1 MGKEFT
7 LKQALQSPSTGGVG
21 GGLHLFHNT
30 SQQCSKITTELYS
43 TSFSSAIK
51 LLHKD
56 LRTPVYNIYG
66 LVRFADEI
74 VDTFHEH
81 DKKQLLAEFK
91 QETYNAIKRKI
102 SLNPVLHSFQLTVHQ
117 YNIDLNLVEA
127 FFKSMEWDLSKQE
140 YDAAGYAEYI
150 YGSAEVVGLMCLYVF
165 CEGDKMMY
173 EKLKPSAQALGAA
186 FQKVNFLRDV
196 KADYV
201 ELNRTYFPGADFRNF
216 TPAMKQQI
224 ENDIAADFARAYS
237 GILQLPVKAR
247 FGVYVAYKYYL
258 SLFKKIKK
266 AQPQKILEQRIRI
279 PDLYKAFIVAKA
291 SLRTQLNLL

>member
-1 MGKEFT
+1 MM
-7 LKQALQSPSTGGVG
+7 
-21 GGLHLFHNT
+21 HLFHST

-74 VDTFHEH
+74 VDTFHEY
-81 DKKQLLAEFK
+81 DKASLLSEFK
-91 QETYNAIKRKI
+91 QDTYDAIERKI
-102 SLNPVLHSFQLTVHQ
+102 SLNPVLHSFQLTVNQ
-117 YNIDLNLVEA
+117 YNIDLSLVEA
-127 FFKSMEWDLSKQE
+127 FFKSMEWDLSKQQ
-140 YDAAGYAEYI
+140 YDNAGYAEYI

-165 CEGDKMMY
+165 CEGDKAMY

-186 FQKVNFLRDV
+186 FQKVNFLRDI
-196 KADYV
+196 KADY
-201 ELNRTYFPGADFRNF
+201 EGLNRTYFPGADFRNF
-216 TPAMKQQI
+216 TPGMKLQI
-224 ENDIAADFARAYS
+224 ETDIAADFAKAYE
-237 GILQLPVKAR
+237 GILQLPAKAR

-266 AQPQKILEQRIRI
+266 AQPQNILEQRIRI
-279 PDLYKAFIVAKA
+279 PDFYKAFILAKA
-291 SLRTQLNLL
+291 SLRTQLNIL